1 MFTGGGRLELS
12 PRPSPVM
19 LGLVPCIHAFILASC
34 YDRGERPSARQ
45 RPAQKPGALLKNRA
59 R

>member
-34 YDRGERPSARQ
+34 V
-45 RPAQKPGALLKNRA
+45 
-59 R
+59 

>member
-19 LGLVPCIHAFILASC
+19 LGLVPSIHTFF
-34 YDRGERPSARQ
+34 
-45 RPAQKPGALLKNRA
+45 
-59 R
+59 